1 MRDSAYIS
9 QYHEQSCRKSD
20 LIFEPIRSTP
30 ASTHSADVHTQ
41 PSLFPISD
49 MSAQSATNSL
59 SAQQHATRAAFF
71 VPGFALAA
79 WAPIVP
85 FAKTSAGLDDAALG
99 LVLLCLGTGSLL
111 AMPLAGVITSREG
124 CRKVLI
130 ATALLI
136 CATLPLL
143 AIAASS
149 WSLGAVLF
157 LFGMGV
163 GAMDCTMNMQ
173 AVMVERDSGKAM
185 MSGFHAFYSIGG
197 FVGAMGITALLSA
210 GVGPWVS
217 CLPIVAGILVVLVS
231 ASKHWRA
238 DRVPQDVPALALP
251 KGVVIFIGMLCF
263 VTFLAEGSMLD
274 WSAVFLHEVRGVDA
288 SRTGIGFVVFSL
300 TMTITRLFGDRLVQ
314 RLGRLLAV
322 VLGGVLASAG
332 FLIATLVAQWEAA
345 LFGYILVGLG
355 CANIVPAMF
364 SLAGQQ
370 KTMPE
375 NIAIPAI
382 TTLGYAGV
390 LAGPA
395 LIGFVAQATSL
406 VTAFVGVAVAMLG
419 VALSMRWLKV

>member
-1 MRDSAYIS
+1 
-9 QYHEQSCRKSD
+9 
-20 LIFEPIRSTP
+20 
-30 ASTHSADVHTQ
+30 
-41 PSLFPISD
+41 
-49 MSAQSATNSL
+49 MSAQSATTSL
-59 SAQQHATRAAFF
+59 RAQQHATRAAFF

-85 FAKTSAGLDDAALG
+85 FAKASAGLDDAALG

-124 CRKVLI
+124 CRKVLV

-143 AIAASS
+143 TIAASP

-210 GVGPWVS
+210 GVGPWAS
-217 CLPIVAGILVVLVS
+217 YLPIVAGIVVVLVS
-231 ASKHWRA
+231 ASKYWRA
-238 DRVPQDVPALALP
+238 DRVSQDVPALALP

-322 VLGGVLASAG
+322 VLGGVLASTG
-332 FLIATLVAQWEAA
+332 FLIATLVTQWEAA
-345 LFGYILVGLG
+345 LFGYVLVGLG